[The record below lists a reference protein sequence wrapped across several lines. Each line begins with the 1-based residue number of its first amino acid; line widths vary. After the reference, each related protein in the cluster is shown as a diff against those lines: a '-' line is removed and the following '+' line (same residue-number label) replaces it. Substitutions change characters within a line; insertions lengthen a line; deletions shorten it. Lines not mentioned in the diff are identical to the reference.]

1 MKSSN
6 LSFVPLSQASLC
18 LDCEMITAETMS
30 CAACGSSALMNVA
43 RTLGQ
48 PRHTRRFAAHNVH
61 ARHTDRH
68 AFFAQHNRISSQELA
83 IVYRGNSQ

>member
-6 LSFVPLSQASLC
+6 LTFIPLSQASLC

-48 PRHTRRFAAHNVH
+48 PRHTRRFAAHNAH
-61 ARHTDRH
+61 ARLMDRH
-68 AFFAQHNRISSQELA
+68 AFFAQQSPISSQGLA
-83 IVYRGNSQ
+83 IVHRGE